1 MVKTRYNIIVVGCG
15 AMGSSASQSLASR
28 GLRVLTFDR
37 FGLNHEFG
45 SSHGKTR
52 IIRLA
57 YYEDERY
64 VPLLRRA
71 FVLWKELEGKSGR
84 ELLRA
89 TGGLMIG
96 RQDGELLRGVLKSAR
111 AHAIPHKLLSASE
124 AESRF
129 EAFHLDQSLSA
140 VHEESAGV
148 LFPEECI
155 QAFADL
161 AEESGCEFRFNEA
174 VNTWKS
180 SPGGVEVE
188 TDRGKYSADK
198 IVFCSG
204 AWTGGLLDGTLPL
217 KVERQVMFW
226 FSSGG
231 QSRFS
236 PERMPVFIFEEEG
249 GRFYYGLP
257 EVGHGVKVAR
267 SHGGET
273 VDPDK
278 VNRTVTEQ
286 DVKPV
291 RDFVARRLPNLE
303 KEPLASKPCM
313 YTNTPDLNF
322 AVGLDA
328 KDPRVAVVS
337 ACSGHG
343 FKFAGVLGEAVADL
357 VTEGKSRIDIS
368 FLSPARFAEG

>member
-1 MVKTRYNIIVVGCG
+1 
-15 AMGSSASQSLASR
+15 MGSSASHSLASR

-71 FVLWKELEGKSGR
+71 FVLWKELEAKSGR
-84 ELLRA
+84 KLFLK

-96 RQDGELLRGVLKSAR
+96 RQDGELIRGVLKSAK
-111 AHAIPHKLLSASE
+111 AHGIPHKLLSASE

-129 EAFHLDQSLSA
+129 EAFHLDESLSA
-140 VHEESAGV
+140 VHEDSAVV

-161 AEESGCEFRFNEA
+161 AKESGCEFKFNEP
-174 VNTWKS
+174 VTSWKS
-180 SPGGVEVE
+180 GPNGVEVE
-188 TDRGKYSADK
+188 TEKGAYSAEK

-204 AWTGGLLDGTLPL
+204 AWTGSMLRGTLPL

-231 QSRFS
+231 QARFS
-236 PERMPVFIFEEEG
+236 AEKMPVFISEEEG
-249 GRFYYGLP
+249 GQFYYGLP

-267 SHGGET
+267 THGGE
-273 VDPDK
+273 
-278 VNRTVTEQ
+278 
-286 DVKPV
+286 
-291 RDFVARRLPNLE
+291 
-303 KEPLASKPCM
+303 
-313 YTNTPDLNF
+313 
-322 AVGLDA
+322 
-328 KDPRVAVVS
+328 
-337 ACSGHG
+337 
-343 FKFAGVLGEAVADL
+343 
-357 VTEGKSRIDIS
+357 
-368 FLSPARFAEG
+368 